1 MRDIIEK
8 IVEGD
13 DKQFEV
19 LIRKFVE
26 STVYAFAMPEDEE
39 GLTLTFLNYA
49 LENDESI
56 EYIPLFTDVEEVE
69 EFVAEGDEIPEGYEL
84 YEFDGDLLADVI
96 DNQQYLM
103 INPSSGG
110 IVFQGAHLKVLTT
123 AANDDEA
130 EDDEDEDDEE

>member
-8 IVEGD
+8 IVNGD

-19 LIRKFVE
+19 MIRKFVE
-26 STVYAFAMPEDEE
+26 STIYAFAMPEDEE
-39 GLTLTFLNYA
+39 GLTLTFLNYV

-69 EFVAEGDEIPEGYEL
+69 EFVAEADDVPEGYEL

-130 EDDEDEDDEE
+130 EDDEEEDDEE

>member
-1 MRDIIEK
+1 MRDIIKK
-8 IVEGD
+8 IVDGD

-26 STVYAFAMPEDEE
+26 STIYAFAMPEDEE
-39 GLTLTFLNYA
+39 GLTLTFLNYL

-56 EYIPLFTDVEEVE
+56 EYIPLFSDVEEVE
-69 EFVAEGDEIPEGYEL
+69 AFVAEADDVPEGYEL
-84 YEFDGDLLADVI
+84 YEFDGDLFADVV
-96 DNQQYLM
+96 DSQQYLM

-130 EDDEDEDDEE
+130 DEDEEDDEE